1 MRERKKVINLNKQ
14 TIIIALSILIF
25 IAAVVA
31 VSFYLGSKNG
41 QDNQQAEYSAD
52 HQGQSASEE
61 KFNSFM
67 GQQAPDFTLYSYD
80 DKKVTLSELKGKK
93 VVLFFTE
100 GVMCYPSCWNQ
111 IAAFGKDEAFKKED
125 TVVFSIVVDTKN
137 EWDTAI
143 KKMPELGT
151 STVLFDSS
159 QIISKEYG
167 VLSLPSSMHKG
178 QFPGHT
184 YLILDKDGVIR
195 FVKDDPQM
203 AVRNDELRA
212 ELEKLN

>member
-1 MRERKKVINLNKQ
+1 MINVNKS
-14 TIIIALSILIF
+14 TIIWVSSIIVFIGALIG
-25 IAAVVA
+25 
-31 VSFYLGSKNG
+31 VSFYLGAKN
-41 QDNQQAEYSAD
+41 NQASDQANHPAE
-52 HQGQSASEE
+52 HHEGQSVYED
-61 KFNSFM
+61 KFNALI
-67 GQQAPDFTLYSYD
+67 GKQPPDFTLYSYD
-80 DKKVTLSELKGKK
+80 NKKVTISSQKGKK

-111 IAAFGKDEAFKKED
+111 IAAFGKDEVFKRED

-137 EWDTAI
+137 EWEKAI
-143 KKMPELGT
+143 EKMPELGAT
-151 STVLFDSS
+151 TVLFDASKT
-159 QIISKEYG
+159 ISKEYG

-184 YLILDKDGVIR
+184 YLILDKDGIVR
-195 FVKDDPQM
+195 FIKDDLQM